1 MEYLKDPEI
10 QKLISGPAMASVEE
24 VAALARKRGID
35 DPRLFWDFFDAIRK
49 LYVEKKC
56 FDGD

>member
-10 QKLISGPAMASVEE
+10 QKLINKPAMASVEE
-24 VAALARKRGID
+24 IATLARKRGID
-35 DPRLFWDFFDAIRK
+35 DPRLFWDLFDAIRK
-49 LYVEKKC
+49 LHVEKKC